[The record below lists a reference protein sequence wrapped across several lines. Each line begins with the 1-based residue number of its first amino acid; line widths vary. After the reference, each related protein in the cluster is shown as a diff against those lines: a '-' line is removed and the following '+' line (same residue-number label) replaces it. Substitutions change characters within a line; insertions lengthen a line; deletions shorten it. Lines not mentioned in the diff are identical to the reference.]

1 MAPLRYASKFDPFLS
16 LDCAPTP
23 STLAQSRERKG
34 TNFAIWQPMFLVT
47 AFQTKIC
54 AVDEVVTASDIDTF
68 VLVFVGW
75 FAFGG
80 LVLAAVHFLLRNDI
94 SSIEP
99 PFEQTYMQFLSILYR
114 GDHSGC
120 DKPPVDIKTKVQF

>member
-1 MAPLRYASKFDPFLS
+1 
-16 LDCAPTP
+16 
-23 STLAQSRERKG
+23 
-34 TNFAIWQPMFLVT
+34 MFLVT

-54 AVDEVVTASDIDTF
+54 AVDEAVTASDIDTF

-114 GDHSGC
+114 VIIRVVTNLPLIS
-120 DKPPVDIKTKVQF
+120 KQKFRFSMRPMY